1 VLDDVKAK
9 PVVAAQG
16 SASLDTPCARQLTAP
31 VVGMKV
37 SLRRGRTK
45 VSGFAA
51 PWMGA
56 GLGRRVPNIRNCA
69 CDKRRDW
76 RTKEMG
82 KKKEASR
89 LTGPP
94 LI

>member
-1 VLDDVKAK
+1 MGIDAEPAIDDPMTGGKRQQKKATIN
-9 PVVAAQG
+9 PSPQAIV
-16 SASLDTPCARQLTAP
+16 CALRP
-31 VVGMKV
+31 PRSVVGAEE
-37 SLRRGRTK
+37 SLRRG
-45 VSGFAA
+45 
-51 PWMGA
+51 
-56 GLGRRVPNIRNCA
+56 
-69 CDKRRDW
+69 